1 LRCLLERYGI
11 PFLFGNLLLERL
23 GLPVPAMP
31 ALILGGGLAADG
43 RYPMV
48 AVFSLALAACVL
60 GDGAL
65 YLIGRRFGPRAL
77 RLLCGIS
84 LSPDSC
90 VRKTSLHFERW
101 GGWTLVLGKFLP
113 GIGTL
118 APPLSGVMRVDAL
131 QFLLLSTL
139 GSALWVGV
147 SIGAGAVF
155 HEQVTELLAVL
166 ERLSNKALIAV
177 GVIVTAYVAF
187 KWWERRRFFQTIRMA
202 RITADDLR
210 ALIERNDNPV
220 IVDLRPRTHL
230 ERDPRSIPGAVP
242 MDLAEVERQL
252 AKFPKDLE
260 IVFFCDCPNEASA
273 ASAAKLLMDLG
284 YTRVRPLLGGI
295 DAWVAA
301 GYELSTPLDQAVPS
315 TPSLP
320 PVAGS
325 GTHRVLDR

>member
-1 LRCLLERYGI
+1 MNDLLQRYG
-11 PFLFGNLLLERL
+11 LALVFGNLLLERI
-23 GLPVPAMP
+23 GLPIPAMP
-31 ALILGGGLAADG
+31 ILVLGGGLAADG
-43 RYPMV
+43 QYPMI
-48 AVFSLALAACVL
+48 AVLSLALAACEI
-60 GDGAL
+60 GDGVL
-65 YLIGRRFGPRAL
+65 YLVGRRYGHRAM
-77 RLLCGIS
+77 RLLCGVS

-113 GIGTL
+113 AVGTL
-118 APPLSGVMRVDAL
+118 APPLSGAMRVDPV

-147 SIGAGAVF
+147 FVGAGALF
-155 HEQVTELLAVL
+155 RDQVAELLAAL
-166 ERLSNKALIAV
+166 ERQSDTALVAV
-177 GVIVTAYVAF
+177 GAIVTAYIAF
-187 KWWERRRFFQTIRMA
+187 KWWERRRFFGTIRMA

-210 ALIERNDNPV
+210 ALVERNENPV

-230 ERDPRSIPGAVP
+230 ADPRSIPGALP
-242 MDLAEVERQL
+242 MDLADVERQL

-295 DAWVAA
+295 DAWTAA
-301 GYELSTPLDQAVPS
+301 GYELSAPIGHTQ
-315 TPSLP
+315 
-320 PVAGS
+320 
-325 GTHRVLDR
+325 